1 MPASW
6 FWSTLVWD
14 AGLKYAYGAYVLE
27 NEACSKKVFWSISQV
42 QPRSR
47 LHLCLVN
54 QLPIPLLTKTDKPK
68 SQKSIFLDFLK
79 N

>member
-47 LHLCLVN
+47 RK
-54 QLPIPLLTKTDKPK
+54 PITNP
-68 SQKSIFLDFLK
+68 SID
-79 N
+79 